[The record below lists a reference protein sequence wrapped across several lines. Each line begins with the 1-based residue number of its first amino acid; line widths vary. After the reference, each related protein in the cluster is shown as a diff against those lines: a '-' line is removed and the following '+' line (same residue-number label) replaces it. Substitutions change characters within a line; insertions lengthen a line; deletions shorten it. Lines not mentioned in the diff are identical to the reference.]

1 MRKFRHAVAS
11 AKEVKEF
18 RPIQVTLDE
27 CDGSFDRMLRK
38 FVRRT
43 RDDGILDEIRDRR
56 GFRKPSEQR
65 RRAKAKS
72 APR

>member
-1 MRKFRHAVAS
+1 MQPVAG
-11 AKEVKEF
+11 VKEF

-27 CDGSFDRMLRK
+27 VDGSFDRMLRR

-43 RDDGILDEIRDRR
+43 RDDGVLDELRERR
-56 GFRKPSEQR
+56 GYRKPSEQR
-65 RRAKAKS
+65 RRSAKR